1 MIGYLDD
8 FIALQGC
15 YGWAFDPES
24 REEAV
29 SVYLFDDRQK
39 LGVVKADQYRED
51 VKLAG
56 IGNGYHGF
64 VATLDSMPS
73 LARIREGSKIRACFD
88 QEGRLELSNCP
99 FIITPALYEIWS
111 LRVLHRQ
118 RPAEPA
124 GTYTLNNAVVIPT
137 RWANEECQKFY
148 WPALLMGG
156 IYTGQGRLDPRAS
169 LARGYGLIQH
179 APWTLQDPPVSH
191 IDQTCIYGGVL
202 HDHFGHFLT
211 ESLARSSHFQEFRD
225 APIIYTHADHTLHDP
240 WDLPT
245 FVKDVFEVLEV
256 PLERI
261 HIIQDITT
269 VRNLVVPSIGLRL
282 FDYADSRHLAF
293 LESQAAKHMPA
304 EGKAR
309 YVRKIYLS
317 RSLIPPSTKGSMIW
331 AENIF
336 ERYLGRE
343 GFEIVHPETLDI
355 NQQFQLVLSADY
367 LVGFVGSAF
376 HSLLFSYR
384 KPRKVIYLHRNKVQ
398 GISRI
403 YSAID
408 DAKGLDTRYLDFVE
422 DVAGGASLVN
432 FEGISEVLLE
442 MGLVTNTLTYWK
454 TLYRTYLLQGS
465 FFKILQNELSDLTI
479 SDIRMLARQS
489 RGLPGSTCLVPDN
502 PALKHLFRWS

>member
-1 MIGYLDD
+1 
-8 FIALQGC
+8 
-15 YGWAFDPES
+15 
-24 REEAV
+24 
-29 SVYLFDDRQK
+29 
-39 LGVVKADQYRED
+39 
-51 VKLAG
+51 
-56 IGNGYHGF
+56 
-64 VATLDSMPS
+64 
-73 LARIREGSKIRACFD
+73 
-88 QEGRLELSNCP
+88 
-99 FIITPALYEIWS
+99 
-111 LRVLHRQ
+111 
-118 RPAEPA
+118 
-124 GTYTLNNAVVIPT
+124 
-137 RWANEECQKFY
+137 
-148 WPALLMGG
+148 
-156 IYTGQGRLDPRAS
+156 
-169 LARGYGLIQH
+169 
-179 APWTLQDPPVSH
+179 
-191 IDQTCIYGGVL
+191 
-202 HDHFGHFLT
+202 
-211 ESLARSSHFQEFRD
+211 
-225 APIIYTHADHTLHDP
+225 
-240 WDLPT
+240 
-245 FVKDVFEVLEV
+245 
-256 PLERI
+256 
-261 HIIQDITT
+261 
-269 VRNLVVPSIGLRL
+269 
-282 FDYADSRHLAF
+282 
-293 LESQAAKHMPA
+293 MPA